1 MTSTTPSNFARGFGE
16 FADDEYTSGVYRTD
30 SKPPLA
36 AVTIIAPTDSD
47 TDAERDDDDIGA
59 ALSLA
64 TDCNDEP
71 ITRGLVSAEPR
82 ELPSSMQGVIGLS
95 DSLIDLFRVI
105 DRVADT
111 MCTVLVTGESGTG
124 KELVARAVHRESPRA
139 ERPFVAVNCG
149 AIPEALLESELF
161 GHARGAFTG
170 AHAAKMGRVAL
181 AEGGTLF
188 LDEIGE
194 MPLSLQVK
202 LLRVLQAREYSP
214 VGDNR
219 TMKADVRIVA
229 ATNVN
234 LEEAVASGVF
244 REDLYYRLNVIH
256 LTVPALRERVEDV
269 PVLVSHFLAK
279 AKDKLGRDKHME
291 ISRAAAQ
298 LLVEYQWPGNVREL
312 ENTIERAVLLCTG
325 NTIEAKDLPQRVCG
339 LGVEKRTAL
348 RLPDAGIDLRNAVES
363 FENQLIR
370 QALERTKW
378 NKKQAASLLGL
389 NRTTLVEMLKRK
401 RIAPRAA

>member
-1 MTSTTPSNFARGFGE
+1 MTSPTPNDLTAGFGD

-30 SKPPLA
+30 SSPPLA
-36 AVTIIAPTDSD
+36 AVTIIPADDAVLDSD
-47 TDAERDDDDIGA
+47 DDSDMASELVDDSSDGA
-59 ALSLA
+59 LEHALL
-64 TDCNDEP
+64 P
-71 ITRGLVSAEPR
+71 AEPR
-82 ELPSSMQGVIGLS
+82 ALPTSMQGVIGLS
-95 DSLIDLFRVI
+95 ESLVDLFRVI

-124 KELVARAVHRESPRA
+124 KELVARAVHRASPRA
-139 ERPFVAVNCG
+139 NKPFVAVNCG

-170 AHAAKMGRVAL
+170 AHAAKIGRVAL

-219 TMKADVRIVA
+219 TLKADVRIVA

-325 NTIEAKDLPQRVCG
+325 NT
-339 LGVEKRTAL
+339 
-348 RLPDAGIDLRNAVES
+348 
-363 FENQLIR
+363 
-370 QALERTKW
+370 
-378 NKKQAASLLGL
+378 
-389 NRTTLVEMLKRK
+389 
-401 RIAPRAA
+401 